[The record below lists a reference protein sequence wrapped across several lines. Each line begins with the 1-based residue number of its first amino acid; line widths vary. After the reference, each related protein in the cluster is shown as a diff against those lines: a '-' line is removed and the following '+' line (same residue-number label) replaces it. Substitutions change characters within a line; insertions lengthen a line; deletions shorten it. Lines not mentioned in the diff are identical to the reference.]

1 MTTPK
6 LPQKIHKKIQE
17 LIKKGSDI
25 GSLMGPGRLL
35 KIGLPILILVVA
47 LLVVG
52 VLKAT
57 KPEVKA
63 RPVAEKQWPVAV
75 ADANIKDFRPKRLF
89 YGEIVAGREAELRI
103 EVQGRV
109 VSVARNFID
118 GGIVAKGD
126 LLLEID
132 PFEYTAQLSER
143 EAELTEAKARLVE
156 LEADLEGNVALLV
169 RDKEQSAL
177 RQRDVARRVRL
188 MRKKNVSEKAFDDAK
203 LALSEARQRII
214 EREQSTKKL
223 QANIDSQRATIQ
235 RRAVAVD
242 RAKRDLEDTKLH
254 APAAGFLTAVG
265 TAVGRYVSMGDTVAK
280 LIQADRLEVKFQVGN
295 RQFGRLVD
303 DGGFAGREADIVWR
317 GGGEKAFGATIE
329 RVGSVVDA
337 ATGGI
342 NLYAR
347 IEGLTAETRLRPG
360 VFVEVTL
367 LDKLYKGVIRL
378 PETALHEDTVYT
390 VVNGRSQAQRVTVE
404 ARVGNEILVR
414 GSIRAGDKVIT
425 TDFNEIGPG
434 IRVTVR

>member
-1 MTTPK
+1 MIAPK
-6 LPQKIHKKIQE
+6 LPHKIHKKIHKKIQAM
-17 LIKKGSDI
+17 IKKGAAI
-25 GSLMGPGRLL
+25 GSDRML
-35 KIGLPILILVVA
+35 KIGLPILIVVLALV
-47 LLVVG
+47 VVG

-75 ADANIKDFRPKRLF
+75 VEAKIEDIPPKRLF
-89 YGEIVAGREAELRI
+89 YGEIVAGREAELRT

-109 VSVARNFID
+109 VSVAKNFID

-143 EAELTEAKARLVE
+143 EAELTEAKARWVE
-156 LEADLEGNVALLV
+156 LEADLEGSVALLV
-169 RDKEQSAL
+169 RDKEQSVF

-188 MRKKNVSEKAFDDAK
+188 MRQKNVSEKAFDDAK

-214 EREQSTKKL
+214 EREQNIKKL

-265 TAVGRYVSMGDTVAK
+265 TAVGRYVSVGDTVAK

-303 DGGFAGREADIVWR
+303 DGGFAGRKADIVWR
-317 GGGEKAFGATIE
+317 GGGEKAFSATIA

-347 IEGLTAETRLRPG
+347 IEGLTTKTRLRPG
-360 VFVEVTL
+360 VFVEVGL

-390 VVNGRSQAQRVTVE
+390 VVNDRSQAQRVTVE

-414 GSIRAGDKVIT
+414 GSISAGDKVII

>member
-1 MTTPK
+1 MIASK
-6 LPQKIHKKIQE
+6 LPHKIHKKIQE
-17 LIKKGSDI
+17 LIKKGSEL
-25 GSLMGPGRLL
+25 GSDRLL
-35 KIGLPILILVVA
+35 KIGLPILIVVLA

-57 KPEVKA
+57 KPEVTA

-75 ADANIKDFRPKRLF
+75 VAAKIEDISPKRLF
-89 YGEIVAGREAELRI
+89 YGEIVAGREAELRT

-109 VSVARNFID
+109 VSVAKNFID

-143 EAELTEAKARLVE
+143 EAELSEARARLVE
-156 LEADLEGNVALLV
+156 LEADLEGSVALLV

-214 EREQSTKKL
+214 EREQNIKKL

-265 TAVGRYVSMGDTVAK
+265 TAVGRYVSVGDTVAK
-280 LIQADRLEVKFQVGN
+280 LIQADRLEVTFQVGN
-295 RQFGRLVD
+295 RQFGRLED
-303 DGGFAGREADIVWR
+303 DGGIAGRKADIVWR
-317 GGGEKAFGATIE
+317 GGGEKAFSATIA

-347 IEGLTAETRLRPG
+347 IEGLTAKTRLRPG

-367 LDKLYKGVIRL
+367 SDKSYKGVIRL

-390 VVNGRSQAQRVTVE
+390 VANGRSQAQRVTVE

-414 GSIRAGDKVIT
+414 GSIRAGDKIIT